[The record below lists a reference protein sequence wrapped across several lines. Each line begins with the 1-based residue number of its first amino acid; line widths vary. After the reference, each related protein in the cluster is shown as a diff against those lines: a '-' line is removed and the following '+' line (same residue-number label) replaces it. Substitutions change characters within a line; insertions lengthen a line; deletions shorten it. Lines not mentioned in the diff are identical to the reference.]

1 MKKEFE
7 YNLEYF
13 NKCLIENNPY
23 AINSSDSW
31 SDDLWFLDQEN
42 RNIFENVGYIAI
54 NEGQAE

>member
-1 MKKEFE
+1 
-7 YNLEYF
+7 
-13 NKCLIENNPY
+13 LIENNPY